1 MIHPFYSIHFVILII
16 TILMDET
23 KSSLSWSQKSPR
35 SISVEHY
42 NVNYYF
48 IPISLWQSIWKRQR
62 NLSYRFRS
70 QLNIFDQFPWR
81 FRTLENLNFYCF
93 CSKINCVWYWPQ
105 EVAGSWRPTR
115 HDICQKHYATGEQ
128 KITKNCVNRDK
139 SKFTTKERKHILRK
153 SSIKNTQYV

>member
-42 NVNYYF
+42 NVNFYF

-62 NLSYRFRS
+62 YLSYRFSS
-70 QLNIFDQFPWR
+70 QLNLFDQFPWR
-81 FRTLENLNFYCF
+81 FITLEIFYFFLLLFQNKLCLILTTGSGRVLEANRIIWGK
-93 CSKINCVWYWPQ
+93 SKLIFFSFW
-105 EVAGSWRPTR
+105 E
-115 HDICQKHYATGEQ
+115 DIC
-128 KITKNCVNRDK
+128 RRFLLLLK
-139 SKFTTKERKHILRK
+139 SL
-153 SSIKNTQYV
+153 